1 MNEVS
6 IEIKLA
12 NRNYPLRI
20 NETDADA
27 VLRAAALVNVKLN
40 EFEDKYQIRDVQDL
54 FAMTALQLAVQN
66 TGSQESQVHLQDQVA
81 EKISHLNGLLEST
94 LLNA

>member
-66 TGSQESQVHLQDQVA
+66 TGSPSGSSGREN
-81 EKISHLNGLLEST
+81 KPP
-94 LLNA
+94 